1 MFSNVC
7 PPSFSLQ
14 KTPDEVYQLMLECW
28 DDDNIKRPT
37 FAMIAQ
43 RLDDLLQ
50 QYNTN
55 K

>member
-1 MFSNVC
+1 
-7 PPSFSLQ
+7 
-14 KTPDEVYQLMLECW
+14 MLECW

-43 RLDDLLQ
+43 RIDELLQ
-50 QYNTN
+50 KQGDD